1 MFWNF
6 TPQGPFSRSTNR
18 WTACLLACFAFQAM
32 MNDTQAANPE
42 PTHKAAL
49 SIYPKLDSKKL
60 PFKTF
65 SMSPQ
70 RELWLCCSAVSNQP
84 SAKPAGKILVYS
96 VEGQFLRSIDL
107 AFAPQAIG
115 FSQDGS
121 TAFVAGSGTIAKLG
135 TDGSVIKS
143 IDAPNVGNKEEA
155 LEEMRKAAEEQSKQ
169 MRESMQLQVSQVEKQ
184 IAKMEEA
191 PEEETE
197 AQEKRRN
204 RRLKILKQQLD
215 QFEQMLTQVES
226 AQSAVDESSLTQL
239 MRSTGVAVSK
249 QDLFVSLPTSKG
261 FGYDVWRMNFDLEE
275 PTIVIKRGSGC
286 CGQYDI
292 QSDGEN
298 LVIAENGSF
307 QVAVYDR
314 DGKAVS
320 HFGERATNKPE
331 GFGSC
336 CNPMNVRCCENG
348 DVLTAESS
356 IGHIKRFSSK
366 GEFLGFVGT
375 APIGGGC
382 KHVAIAHD
390 TVSDRYFMFN
400 QDRSCI
406 SVLVPID
413 KLEGETE
420 DEKLA
425 REAREG
431 LGKKLLGSWEI
442 EDADSKK
449 SPAGL
454 LDTNSINDYY
464 ASQMKHVTFHENGK
478 AVRGQTPSKE
488 GSKES
493 AENQGLFGLLTKIAG
508 EESSADAPQGD
519 GSECSWK
526 AISQTDKVLTIAFF
540 EGGIQSFNAKI
551 EFENDKAMMTLHFGS
566 DEAVSGQPLIYHRTK
581 KTSE

>member
-6 TPQGPFSRSTNR
+6 TAQIRSSFPNYL
-18 WTACLLACFAFQAM
+18 WAVFLLACFASQAV
-32 MNDTQAANPE
+32 NKDTHAANPE

-70 RELWLCCSAVSNQP
+70 RELWLCCSALPNQSSDKP
-84 SAKPAGKILVYS
+84 SGAILVYS
-96 VEGQFLRSIDL
+96 VEGEFLRSIDL
-107 AFAPQAIG
+107 AFVPQAIG

-121 TAFVAGSGTIAKLG
+121 SAFVAGSGTIAKLG
-135 TDGSVIKS
+135 TDGSVVKS

-169 MRESMQLQVSQVEKQ
+169 LRESMQMQVSQVEKQ
-184 IAKMEEA
+184 IAKMEEE
-191 PEEETE
+191 PEDETE
-197 AQEKRRN
+197 TQAKRRN

-226 AQSAVDESSLTQL
+226 TQNVVDDSSLTQL

-249 QDLFVSLPTSKG
+249 QDLFVSLPTTKG

-275 PTIVIKRGSGC
+275 PTIVIQRGSGC

-413 KLEGETE
+413 KLEGETD

-431 LGKKLLGSWEI
+431 LGMKLVGSWEI
-442 EDADSKK
+442 EDANSKN

-454 LDTNSINDYY
+454 LDADSLYDYY
-464 ASQMKHVTFHENGK
+464 ASLMKHVAFHADGT

-488 GSKES
+488 GSKEN

-508 EESSADAPQGD
+508 EESSQESPQGD
-519 GSECSWK
+519 GSDCSWK
-526 AISQTDKVLTIAFF
+526 AISQTDKELTIAFL

-551 EFENDKAMMTLHFGS
+551 EFENDKARMTLYLGS
-566 DEAVSGQPLIYHRTK
+566 EESLSRKPLIFHRTK
-581 KTSE
+581 

>member
-6 TPQGPFSRSTNR
+6 TSQIRFSHSNYR
-18 WTACLLACFAFQAM
+18 WAACLLACFVSQAM
-32 MNDTQAANPE
+32 KMDTHAANPE

-49 SIYPKLDSKKL
+49 SIHPKLDDKRL

-70 RELWLCCSAVSNQP
+70 RELWLCCSASSSP
-84 SAKPAGKILVYS
+84 SSSKPAGTILVYS
-96 VEGQFLRSIDL
+96 VEGTFLRSIDL
-107 AFAPQAIG
+107 EFVPQAIG

-121 TAFVAGSGTIAKLG
+121 SAFVAGSGTIAKLG
-135 TDGSVIKS
+135 TDGSVVKS
-143 IDAPNVGNKEEA
+143 IEAPNVGNKEET
-155 LEEMRKAAEEQSKQ
+155 LEEMRRAAEAQAKQ
-169 MRESMQLQVSQVEKQ
+169 IRESMQKQVSQVEKQ

-197 AQEKRRN
+197 TQANRRN

-215 QFEQMLTQVES
+215 QFEQMLSQVES
-226 AQSAVDESSLTQL
+226 NQNVVDDSSLTQL

-249 QDLFVSLPTSKG
+249 QDLFVSLPTTKG

-413 KLEGETE
+413 KLEGETD

-425 REAREG
+425 REAKEG
-431 LGKKLLGSWEI
+431 LGKKLVGSWEL
-442 EDADSKK
+442 ENANSKT
-449 SPAGL
+449 SLAGL
-454 LDTNSINDYY
+454 LDANSFDDYY
-464 ASQMKHVTFHENGK
+464 ASQMKHVTFHEDGK

-488 GSKES
+488 GSKEN
-493 AENQGLFGLLTKIAG
+493 AENQGLFGLIIKVAG
-508 EESSADAPQGD
+508 EEPSSEVPQGGVAD
-519 GSECSWK
+519 CSWK
-526 AISQTDKVLTIAFF
+526 AISQTDKELTIAFL

-551 EFENDKAMMTLHFGS
+551 EFENDKAMMTLFFGS
-566 DEAVSGQPLIYHRTK
+566 EESVSGKPLIFHRTK
-581 KTSE
+581 

>member
-6 TPQGPFSRSTNR
+6 TAQIRSSYSNYP
-18 WTACLLACFAFQAM
+18 WAVCLLACFASQAM
-32 MNDTQAANPE
+32 NKDTHAANPE

-70 RELWLCCSAVSNQP
+70 RELWLCCSALPNQSSNKP
-84 SAKPAGKILVYS
+84 SGTILVYS
-96 VEGQFLRSIDL
+96 VEGEFLRSIDL
-107 AFAPQAIG
+107 AFVPQAIG

-121 TAFVAGSGTIAKLG
+121 SAFVAGSGTIAKLG
-135 TDGSVIKS
+135 TDGSVVKS
-143 IDAPNVGNKEEA
+143 IEAPNVGNKEEA

-169 MRESMQLQVSQVEKQ
+169 IRESMQKQVSQVEKQ

-197 AQEKRRN
+197 SQANRRS
-204 RRLKILKQQLD
+204 RRLKILKQQLE
-215 QFEQMLTQVES
+215 QFEQMLSQVES
-226 AQSAVDESSLTQL
+226 NQNVVDDSSLSQL

-249 QDLFVSLPTSKG
+249 QDLFVSLPTTKG

-275 PTIVIKRGSGC
+275 PIIVIQRGSGC

-307 QVAVYDR
+307 RVAVYDR

-356 IGHIKRFSSK
+356 IGHIKRFSGK

-390 TVSDRYFMFN
+390 KVSDRYFMFN

-406 SVLVPID
+406 SVLVPRD
-413 KLEGETE
+413 KLEGETD

-431 LGKKLLGSWEI
+431 LGKKLVGSWVI
-442 EDADSKK
+442 EDATNK
-449 SPAGL
+449 SNPAGL
-454 LDTNSINDYY
+454 LDADSLYDYY
-464 ASQMKHVTFHENGK
+464 ASLMKHVAFHEDGT

-488 GSKES
+488 GSKGG
-493 AENQGLFGLLTKIAG
+493 AENQGVLVLLTKIAG
-508 EESSADAPQGD
+508 EESLQEAPQGD
-519 GSECSWK
+519 GLDCSWK
-526 AISQTDKVLTIAFF
+526 AISQTDKELTIAFF

-551 EFENDKAMMTLHFGS
+551 EFENDKAMMTLYLGS
-566 DEAVSGQPLIYHRTK
+566 EESLSRKPLIFQRTK
-581 KTSE
+581 

>member
-1 MFWNF
+1 
-6 TPQGPFSRSTNR
+6 
-18 WTACLLACFAFQAM
+18 
-32 MNDTQAANPE
+32 
-42 PTHKAAL
+42 
-49 SIYPKLDSKKL
+49 
-60 PFKTF
+60 
-65 SMSPQ
+65 MSPQ
-70 RELWLCCSAVSNQP
+70 RELWLCCSALPKQS
-84 SAKPAGKILVYS
+84 SDKASGAILVYS

-135 TDGSVIKS
+135 TDGSVVKS

-155 LEEMRKAAEEQSKQ
+155 LEAMRKAAEEQSKQ
-169 MRESMQLQVSQVEKQ
+169 LRESMQLQVSQVEKQ

-226 AQSAVDESSLTQL
+226 SQSVVDESSLSQL

-275 PTIVIKRGSGC
+275 PTIVIQRGSGC

-413 KLEGETE
+413 KLEGETD

-431 LGKKLLGSWEI
+431 LGKKLVGSWEI
-442 EDADSKK
+442 EDANSKT

-454 LDTNSINDYY
+454 LDADSLYDYY
-464 ASQMKHVTFHENGK
+464 ASLMKHVAFHADGT

-488 GSKES
+488 GSKEN

-508 EESSADAPQGD
+508 EESSQESPQGD
-519 GSECSWK
+519 GSDCSWK
-526 AISQTDKVLTIAFF
+526 AISQTDKELTISFL

-551 EFENDKAMMTLHFGS
+551 EFENDKARMTLYLGS
-566 DEAVSGQPLIYHRTK
+566 EESLSRKPLIFHRTK
-581 KTSE
+581 